1 MGDEAVND
9 IPCPG
14 CSEQMVPGWIALWN
28 PIIGTKVRWQ
38 PAKAGYVRLRV
49 PKGARVLLKTRF
61 SGKDPRVAMRCPS
74 CGTTVVPP
82 DASYD

>member
-49 PKGARVLLKTRF
+49 PKGARVLPLVRDHRRSTRR
-61 SGKDPRVAMRCPS
+61 KLRL
-74 CGTTVVPP
+74 T
-82 DASYD
+82 AS